1 MKIQKLILAS
11 VVLSATLL
19 FGTSCSNGSDDSNP
33 NPPVV
38 PDTPLTPGTDQRPDW
53 DQYAVD
59 YLRYDSEMPVV
70 IGIQSELAAYTS
82 DKDMMR
88 ATISGETRAWS
99 VQSLEWESTSGTVSR
114 KFTLTIGGNAGEG
127 SVTLQYYCDQLQR
140 IFTVSNW
147 KNYAASTSPTDGG
160 TPYVPKFFVTR

>member
-11 VVLSATLL
+11 VALSATLL
-19 FGTSCSNGSDDSNP
+19 FGTSCSNGSDDTGP

-38 PDTPLTPGTDQRPDW
+38 PDNPLTPGTDPRPDW

-70 IGIQSELAAYTS
+70 IGIQSELASYTS

-88 ATISGETRAWS
+88 ATIGGETRACS
-99 VQSLEWESTSGTVSR
+99 VQPLEWESTSGTASR
-114 KFTLTIGGNAGEG
+114 KFMLTVGGNAGEG
-127 SVTLQYYCDQLQR
+127 SVTLQYYCDQLHR
-140 IFTVSNW
+140 TFTVSNW
-147 KNYAASTSPTDGG
+147 KNYDASTTPTEGG
-160 TPYVPKFFVTR
+160 QPYIPLFYTR